1 MYKKLACLIT
11 LFLLFGLSSG
21 AQASVYYVSPAGN
34 DSKAGTSA
42 EQAWKTINKVNV
54 TTFKAGDSILF
65 EGGQTFRGSLKFGAA
80 DSGTRAK
87 PVTVGS
93 YGKGRA
99 TISSGSRHG
108 LHAKDC
114 GGFIVKDLIFVGS
127 GIGDAKGKKGIY
139 FFTDKIDDKPEY
151 IRIDNVKI
159 SGYRW
164 EGIHIAGAMS
174 SNSGFRDVRITNAEV
189 HDNGDK
195 GISFRGSQPRGDW
208 VHKDIY
214 VGNCRVYD
222 NVGIAG
228 KKGHTGNGII
238 LSSVDGAIIE
248 FCEGYNNGQF
258 CDDPNSGGPI
268 GIWAWD
274 SHDVVIQYCEAYDNK
289 TGNKKDGGGFDLDG
303 GCVSCVMQYNYSHD
317 NYGAGYGIY
326 QYSGAREYK
335 DNVIRYNISEN
346 DGLDGRYGG
355 INLWSTNSSGGVR
368 DTKVYNNTV
377 YITRETKGAAIADL
391 PYTEGESYVY
401 NTKVY
406 NNIFV
411 STAGKQV
418 VDMPQPSGGWSFKGN
433 CYWTYGGDIAIR
445 WGDKTYTNLDEWR
458 KATGQER
465 IDGKDV
471 GFEADPQLVN
481 AGGGGT
487 IGDAHKLA
495 SLTAYKLK
503 QSSPLIDAGLDIKKL
518 FGIDAGKRDYY
529 GAMIAQGRKF
539 DVGAQEFVQSKM
551 CEGPV
556 GWWKFDEGSGTTARN
571 SGRIG
576 SCSDGELNN
585 MDDGDWVSGI
595 AGKALEFDGI
605 DDDVMI
611 AVLGLNS
618 NTVTISAWVKR
629 EGEQSAYA
637 GIVFS
642 RDGDTI
648 AGVGLGST
656 GEPQWQANQELYYG
670 WNDAEGTWKF
680 HSGLIIPDGKWVFVA
695 LVLEPKM
702 ATLYLREDEKLSSA
716 INSVEHSTEEF
727 NGVSRIGNDKKP
739 GFPSRYFKG
748 MIDDVRVYGRA
759 LSAEEIKQLAQ
770 LP

>member
-1 MYKKLACLIT
+1 MIKKRHSVIFFAVLAVSI
-11 LFLLFGLSSG
+11 
-21 AQASVYYVSPAGN
+21 AQATEYYVSPAGN
-34 DSKAGTSA
+34 DSNAGTSA
-42 EQAWKTINKVNV
+42 QQAWKTINKVNV

-65 EGGQTFRGSLKFGAA
+65 EGGQTFRGSLRFDGS
-80 DSGTRAK
+80 DSGTRAN

-99 TISSGSRHG
+99 TISSGSRNG
-108 LHAKDC
+108 LSAKDC
-114 GGFIVKDLIFVGS
+114 GGFVIKDLIFVGS
-127 GIGDAKGKKGIY
+127 GREDAKGKRGIY
-139 FFTDKIDDKPEY
+139 FFTDKIDDKPEH

-164 EGIHIAGAMS
+164 EGIHIAGAKS
-174 SNSGFRDVRITNAEV
+174 SNSGFRDIRITNAEV
-189 HDNGDK
+189 YDNGDK
-195 GISFRGSQPRGDW
+195 GICFWGSQPRGDW
-208 VHKDIY
+208 VHKDVY

-228 KKGHTGNGII
+228 KRGHTGNGII

-258 CDDPNSGGPI
+258 SDDPNSGGPI

-274 SHDVVIQYCEAYDNK
+274 SRDVVIQYCEAYENK

-326 QYSGAREYK
+326 QYNGAREFK

-346 DGLDGRYGG
+346 DGLDGKHGG
-355 INLWSTNSSGGVR
+355 INLWSTNSSGGLQNTR
-368 DTKVYNNTV
+368 IYNNTV
-377 YITRETKGAAIADL
+377 YISNETKGAAIVDFSD
-391 PYTEGESYVY
+391 TEGESYVY
-401 NTKVY
+401 NTEVY

-418 VDMPQPSGGWSFKGN
+418 VDIPQPSGGWSFKGN

-471 GFEADPQLVN
+471 GFEVDPQLVK
-481 AGGGGT
+481 AGSGGT
-487 IGDAHKLA
+487 IGDVHKLA

-518 FGIDAGKRDYY
+518 FGIDAGGRDYY
-529 GAMIAQGRKF
+529 GASIPQGRKF
-539 DVGAQEFVQSKM
+539 DVGAQEFVQSKR
-551 CEGPV
+551 CKEPV

-585 MDDGDWVSGI
+585 MDDGDWVSGVL
-595 AGKALEFDGI
+595 GGALEFDGI
-605 DDDVMI
+605 DDDVEI

-618 NTVTISAWVKR
+618 NTVTISARVKR

-656 GEPQWQANQELYYG
+656 GEPEWQANQELYYG
-670 WNDAEGTWKF
+670 WNDAEETWKF
-680 HSGLIIPDGKWVFVA
+680 HSGLVIPDGKWVFVA
-695 LVLEPKM
+695 LVLEPKR
-702 ATLYLREDEKLSSA
+702 ATLYLGEDGKLSSA
-716 INSVEHSTEEF
+716 INSVEHSIEEF

-739 GFPSRYFKG
+739 DFPSRSFKG
-748 MIDDVRVYGRA
+748 AIDDVRVYDRA

-770 LP
+770 SP